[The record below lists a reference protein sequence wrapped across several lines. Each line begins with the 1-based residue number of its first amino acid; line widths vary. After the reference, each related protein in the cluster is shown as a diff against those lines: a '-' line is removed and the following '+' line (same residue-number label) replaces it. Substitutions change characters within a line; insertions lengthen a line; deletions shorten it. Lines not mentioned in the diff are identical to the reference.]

1 MKAERFR
8 FSRFDC
14 DTTYRMKAARFFPLA
29 FLANVHGFIL
39 LAPYLIAFL
48 TVVRLMELR
57 RGSHRPALAAAH
69 AIVQG

>member
-1 MKAERFR
+1 
-8 FSRFDC
+8 
-14 DTTYRMKAARFFPLA
+14 MKAARFFPLA